1 MEERKS
7 LPAYVAVIG
16 GVNIAIGGKYLRPL
30 VPADS
35 NPGIVSTSLGGVG
48 RNIAHNLTLLGS
60 RVVFLTAFGDDD
72 YARRIEASCGMLGID
87 ISHALSLPGERTST
101 YLYISDPEGDMH
113 LAVSDMAICNRIS
126 PEYIKNHQD
135 VLDGATAVVMDANLP
150 RETIE
155 YIAGNC
161 RAPIFAD
168 PVSTAKAERL
178 KKVLGKLYALKPNR
192 MEAEILSGI
201 SIRDEDSLK
210 ACAAKL
216 LETGL
221 KNVFISLG
229 EEGVLAADHSRMLRI
244 PSHHTVVKNATGA
257 GDAFMAAMVAGYVRG
272 MDLKEIAELGVQA
285 AAIAIQGEETINPA
299 IAQLVQ
305 GL

>member
-16 GVNIAIGGKYLRPL
+16 GVNIDIGGKSLKPL
-30 VPADS
+30 VPEDS

-101 YLYISDPEGDMH
+101 YLYISDPEGEMH

-126 PEYIKNHQD
+126 PGYIKNHQD
-135 VLDGATAVVMDANLP
+135 VLDGAAAVVMDANLP

-155 YIAGNC
+155 YIAGSC
-161 RAPIFAD
+161 GAPIFAD

-178 KKVLGKLYALKPNR
+178 KNVLGKLYALKPNR

-244 PSHHTVVKNATGA
+244 PSRAAVVRNATGA

-272 MDLKEIAELGVQA
+272 MYFQESAELAVRA
-285 AAIAIQGEETINPA
+285 AAIAIQGDETINPA
-299 IAQLVQ
+299 IVQLVQ